1 MGQYCFAGLR
11 LSSYVVC
18 LSSSSVVICNAAV
31 GRSGPPPSAWAVWRP
46 TLHGGPV
53 RYVQLGRHLVL
64 KVLIA
69 HMNDCSKFTTTKW
82 SVERYCAVFSTFWSV
97 IVYWGGLSGD
107 RWLQCVASACRIIF
121 LLYIWYLALSDG
133 QADANWSA
141 INRVYVITR
150 CPPRHWLRRRCSDVM
165 AGATSLVVDESFDHQ
180 RSTKAPTTRQSQP

>member
-1 MGQYCFAGLR
+1 MSFVCRRR
-11 LSSYVVC
+11 LSS
-18 LSSSSVVICNAAV
+18 SVTLPSGGRARRRAR
-31 GRSGPPPSAWAVWRP
+31 GRSGGRHCTA
-46 TLHGGPV
+46 GQYG
-53 RYVQLGRHLVL
+53 YVQLGRHLVL